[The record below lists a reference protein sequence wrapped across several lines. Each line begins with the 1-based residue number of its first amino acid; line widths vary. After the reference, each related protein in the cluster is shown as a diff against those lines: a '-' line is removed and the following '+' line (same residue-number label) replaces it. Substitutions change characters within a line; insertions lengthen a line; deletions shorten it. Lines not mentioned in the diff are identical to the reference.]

1 MDVFSL
7 TETEFSR
14 QLTNG
19 ENEILLIANKDFVI
33 QTSENSLLTQYKS
46 SSTVHVK

>member
-19 ENEILLIANKDFVI
+19 ENEILLHS
-33 QTSENSLLTQYKS
+33 QQGLRS
-46 SSTVHVK
+46 SDQREQLVDAI